1 MPSDRKHHK
10 DPPANSPPIDH
21 VPVNYTRRGLKRGAI
36 AAATFGLFVWCAI
49 VVPVAI
55 ALGMAAIGLWVIT
68 ENGRDWL
75 KRKRADA

>member
-1 MPSDRKHHK
+1 MPKHHK
-10 DPPANSPPIDH
+10 DPPATSPPKDH

-55 ALGMAAIGLWVIT
+55 ALGVTAIGLWLIT
-68 ENGRDWL
+68 ERGRDWL